1 MRFAQGPGFGPPGEA
16 GAWRNAAEGERM
28 RGVRRWRTIGVVAVL
43 AVAACNRGDPY
54 EREREDDPDDAPA
67 QVAVRRAQPAAPLSP
82 ADSAAAAARIA
93 AERDSLVAA
102 LGRVRVLRWREIWG
116 LRRDKNATQI
126 AVAQRLGV
134 RAGGQAAIERLA
146 GQGRLVALG
155 DSTEYWV
162 LRKMTHSVPYVTPDA
177 RALLVEV
184 GRRFH
189 AKLDSAGLPRF
200 RMKVT
205 SALRTDETQAD
216 LRKSNPNASRTVS
229 AHEFGT
235 TVDVSYERFAVP
247 AGPRD
252 TAAASPPVPWEMEAA
267 MLEQTAKA
275 NGRAIQALLGRS
287 IAELRA
293 EGALLVMMENGQTV
307 FHFTVA
313 KPFTRGR

>member
-1 MRFAQGPGFGPPGEA
+1 
-16 GAWRNAAEGERM
+16 M
-28 RGVRRWRTIGVVAVL
+28 RGVRWWRAMAVVAVL
-43 AVAACNRGDPY
+43 AVGACNRGDPY
-54 EREREDDPDDAPA
+54 ENQREDDPDEAPVRMA
-67 QVAVRRAQPAAPLSP
+67 RRASVQPVRPMTA
-82 ADSAAAAARIA
+82 ADSAQAAARIA
-93 AERDSLVAA
+93 VERDSVAA
-102 LGRVRVLRWREIWG
+102 ALARVRVLRWREIWG
-116 LRRDKNATQI
+116 LRRDVNAKQI

-134 RAGGQAAIERLA
+134 RAGGQAAIERLVR
-146 GQGRLVALG
+146 QGRLVPLG

-162 LRKMTHSVPYVTPDA
+162 LRKMTHSSPYVTPDA

-189 AKLDSAGLPRF
+189 ARLDSAGLPRF

-205 SALRTDETQAD
+205 SALRTDETQAE
-216 LRKSNPNASRTVS
+216 LRKTNPNASRTVS

-252 TAAASPPVPWEMEAA
+252 TAAGAAPPVPWEMEAE
-267 MLEQTAKA
+267 MLEEVGKA

-293 EGALLVMMENGQTV
+293 QGALMVMMENGQTV

-313 KPFTRGR
+313 RPFRTAADRPRDPARAGR

>member
-1 MRFAQGPGFGPPGEA
+1 M
-16 GAWRNAAEGERM
+16 
-28 RGVRRWRTIGVVAVL
+28 GVVAVL
-43 AVAACNRGDPY
+43 AAAACDRGDPY
-54 EREREDDPDDAPA
+54 ETEREDDPDDAPA
-67 QVAVRRAQPAAPLSP
+67 QAVRRPSPPALPLSA
-82 ADSAAAAARIA
+82 ADSAAAAARLA
-93 AERDSLVAA
+93 AKRDSLVAT

-116 LRRDKNATQI
+116 LRRDKNAKQI
-126 AVAQRLGV
+126 AVAQSLGV
-134 RAGGQAAIERLA
+134 QAGGEAGIERLVR
-146 GQGRLVALG
+146 QGRLVPLG

-162 LRKMTHSVPYVTPDA
+162 LRRMTHSVPYVTPDA

-184 GRRFH
+184 GRRFQ

-205 SALRTDETQAD
+205 SALRTDETQAE

-275 NGRAIQALLGRS
+275 NGRPIQALLGRS
-287 IAELRA
+287 IAELRS

-313 KPFTRGR
+313 RPFRKGR